1 SLMPTEDGT
10 TRSSDLEQG
19 SDPSKTI
26 NERAFVETTQW
37 DEDDPAHPFK
47 RSLAARW
54 LTVVIVSLCSL
65 CVACTSSIYTTTYDQ
80 ILDEFHC
87 SQEVA
92 TLGLSLFVF
101 GMGFGPLILGP
112 LSELYGR
119 RIIFLSSFTFFLI
132 WLIPCAVAK
141 NIQTLLISRFFNGFA
156 GSAFLSVAGGA
167 VGDMFPRHQLAAP
180 MMIYTASPFVGP
192 ELGPLLGGFINQYIN
207 WRWTFYTLLLW
218 AATMLVSIYLFV
230 PETHHPAILTQK
242 AREIRKETGN
252 SWPLGPSE
260 NNNIPLSEL
269 LLRSIVRPIM
279 LLTLEPMCLNLCVYS
294 ALLLGILYLFFGA
307 FQIVF
312 ESVYGF
318 ELWQR
323 GLTFLGLLVGMVL
336 AILSDPFWRRNYQR
350 LEKDHQNPEA
360 SGFDPEWRLPP
371 AIAGAPLVTIGLFIF
386 SWTTYPSIHWIVP
399 MIGSALFGAGTILVY
414 SGIFTFLV
422 EAYPRYAASALAANS
437 FTRSTFAGAFPLFGT
452 QMYNTLGLN
461 WASCLLAFLTL
472 AMVPFPY
479 VFYKYGARIRKK
491 SRFSS

>member
-1 SLMPTEDGT
+1 MPTEDGT

-54 LTVVIVSLCSL
+54 LTVVI
-65 CVACTSSIYTTTYDQ
+65 
-80 ILDEFHC
+80 
-87 SQEVA
+87 
-92 TLGLSLFVF
+92 
-101 GMGFGPLILGP
+101 
-112 LSELYGR
+112 
-119 RIIFLSSFTFFLI
+119 
-132 WLIPCAVAK
+132 
-141 NIQTLLISRFFNGFA
+141 
-156 GSAFLSVAGGA
+156 
-167 VGDMFPRHQLAAP
+167 
-180 MMIYTASPFVGP
+180 
-192 ELGPLLGGFINQYIN
+192 
-207 WRWTFYTLLLW
+207 
-218 AATMLVSIYLFV
+218 
-230 PETHHPAILTQK
+230 
-242 AREIRKETGN
+242 IRKETGN

-371 AIAGAPLVTIGLFIF
+371 
-386 SWTTYPSIHWIVP
+386 
-399 MIGSALFGAGTILVY
+399 GT
-414 SGIFTFLV
+414 
-422 EAYPRYAASALAANS
+422 N
-437 FTRSTFAGAFPLFGT
+437 FP
-452 QMYNTLGLN
+452 
-461 WASCLLAFLTL
+461 
-472 AMVPFPY
+472 
-479 VFYKYGARIRKK
+479 
-491 SRFSS
+491 

>member
-1 SLMPTEDGT
+1 MPAEDGT
-10 TRSSDLEQG
+10 PRSSYLEHD
-19 SDPSKTI
+19 SDPSNTI
-26 NERAFVETTQW
+26 DRRASVEIIQW

-47 RSLAARW
+47 RSLMRRW
-54 LTVVIVSLCSL
+54 LTVVIISLCSL

-80 ILDEFHC
+80 LLHEFHC

-119 RIIFLSSFTFFLI
+119 RVIFLSSFTFFLI
-132 WLIPCAVAK
+132 WLVPCAVAR

-192 ELGPLLGGFINQYIN
+192 ELGPLLGGFINQYTN
-207 WRWTFYTLLLW
+207 WRWTFYTLLIW
-218 AATMLVSIYLFV
+218 AATMLVSIYFCV
-230 PETHHPAILTQK
+230 PETHHPALLTRK
-242 AREIRKETGN
+242 AREIRKKTGN
-252 SWPLGPSE
+252 PWPLGPSE
-260 NNNIPLSEL
+260 NSNVPVSTLI
-269 LLRSIVRPIM
+269 LRSIVRPVM
-279 LLTLEPMCLNLCVYS
+279 LLTLEPMCLNLCIYS

-307 FQIVF
+307 FQMVF
-312 ESVYGF
+312 QSVYGF

-336 AILSDPFWRRNYQR
+336 AILSDPFWHRNYKR
-350 LEKDHQNPEA
+350 LEKNHHIQNPEA
-360 SGFDPEWRLPP
+360 SGFEPEWRLPP

-386 SWTTYPSIHWIVP
+386 SWTIYPGIHWIVP
-399 MIGSALFGAGTILVY
+399 MIGSALFGAGTILVF

-452 QMYNTLGLN
+452 QMYNKLGLH

-472 AMVPFPY
+472 AMVPFP
-479 VFYKYGARIRKK
+479 
-491 SRFSS
+491 

>member
-1 SLMPTEDGT
+1 MPTEDGT
-10 TRSSDLEQG
+10 SSNSCLEHG
-19 SDPSKTI
+19 SDPNRTI
-26 NERAFVETTQW
+26 NERAFVETIQW
-37 DEDDPAHPFK
+37 DENDPAHPFK
-47 RSLAARW
+47 GSLARRW

-80 ILDEFHC
+80 LLDEFHC

-192 ELGPLLGGFINQYIN
+192 ELGPL
-207 WRWTFYTLLLW
+207 
-218 AATMLVSIYLFV
+218 
-230 PETHHPAILTQK
+230 ILTQK
-242 AREIRKETGN
+242 ARQIRKETGN

-350 LEKDHQNPEA
+350 LEKDHHARNPEA

-371 AIAGAPLVTIGLFIF
+371 
-386 SWTTYPSIHWIVP
+386 
-399 MIGSALFGAGTILVY
+399 GTD
-414 SGIFTFLV
+414 
-422 EAYPRYAASALAANS
+422 
-437 FTRSTFAGAFPLFGT
+437 FP
-452 QMYNTLGLN
+452 
-461 WASCLLAFLTL
+461 
-472 AMVPFPY
+472 
-479 VFYKYGARIRKK
+479 
-491 SRFSS
+491 